1 MFAGISP
8 DPAGGSGAL
17 KNVQDAR
24 ATELQNLRLA
34 LATFAL
40 QLDAFE
46 MRMRATRSLA
56 LRETAPAIHWGDR
69 APDFR
74 LGTDDRNADRLES
87 EAPNSLQSSAC

>member
-8 DPAGGSGAL
+8 DPAGGSGAFT
-17 KNVQDAR
+17 NVQDAR

-74 LGTDDRNADRLES
+74 LGTFRLGS
-87 EAPNSLQSSAC
+87 DGFGRSKR